1 MKPQSERGSWKP
13 VYRRRRQSSHL
24 HLVLPSYLMEY
35 IEKVARAHKTSRS
48 YEIGVCVLLRYL
60 NDEG

>member
-1 MKPQSERGSWKP
+1 MPSEPRPWTP
-13 VYRRRRQSSHL
+13 VYRRRSQSSHL

-35 IEKVARAHKTSRS
+35 IEKLARAHKTSRS